1 MSSHHVN
8 DLTEWNT
15 ILVPLKN
22 NVVIHLLDVQVVV
35 AGLDIHGSTGGKGA
49 ALGGGDRGGGRGGVV
64 LLNIGCQGSN
74 LAAVQPVA
82 GKLQRR
88 RGKREGSAIESS
100 QEHEATTEG
109 ECTPTHTHTHTQ
121 AQLSHIHAHTTA
133 VAVPTATAVAALS
146 PVLAWDA
153 ITLPDMQRVWRAKA
167 FAPALG
173 AASLCTTR
181 RAAVRPTPNMVCTA
195 HQHKQHKQ
203 RTLNGKCSALLC
215 VVVSWS
221 GGSCTWFD

>member
-109 ECTPTHTHTHTQ
+109 ECTPTHTHTHTSTT
-121 AQLSHIHAHTTA
+121 LSH
-133 VAVPTATAVAALS
+133 S
-146 PVLAWDA
+146 
-153 ITLPDMQRVWRAKA
+153 
-167 FAPALG
+167 
-173 AASLCTTR
+173 
-181 RAAVRPTPNMVCTA
+181 
-195 HQHKQHKQ
+195 
-203 RTLNGKCSALLC
+203 RTYHGGCS
-215 VVVSWS
+215 SHGDS
-221 GGSCTWFD
+221 GGSLEPSAGLGRHHAARHAAGLASKGLCTGSGRSQPLHHTTGSSTTNTKHGLQSSPTQTTQTTHTEREMLRFALCCGFVEWWIVYLV